1 MAVPETKTVHSNKS
15 GTNWYKSEN
24 STGKNTWTNITSDW
38 NINDNDRFYKTTGS
52 GKRYYLNRSDP
63 TLYKTTWEATNGLTK
78 KERTAQSEFNLGSES
93 TPAKTGIKRTFLCNC
108 DGPVCT
114 CQLDLSNVVGVT
126 PNIDSN
132 LAPSAPSTNGYSANN
147 LRKRKRSRRRST
159 RRRRNTRSRQ

>member
-15 GTNWYKSEN
+15 GTNWYRSEN
-24 STGKNTWTNITSDW
+24 STGKKTWTNITSGW

-52 GKRYYLNRSDP
+52 GERYYINKDDVDGNG
-63 TLYKTTWEATNGLTK
+63 TWEANSALTQK
-78 KERTAQSEFNLGSES
+78 NWTERSAFNRGSES

-108 DGPVCT
+108 DGPVCS

-126 PNIDSN
+126 PTTDSN
-132 LAPSAPSTNGYSANN
+132 VAPSASGYSANN

-159 RRRRNTRSRQ
+159 RRRRNTRSRR

>member
-24 STGKNTWTNITSDW
+24 STGKNTWTNITSGW
-38 NINDNDRFYKTTGS
+38 NINDNDRFYKTTGT
-52 GKRYYLNRSDP
+52 GERYYINKDDVDGNA
-63 TLYKTTWEATNGLTK
+63 TWEANSGLTK
-78 KERTAQSEFNLGSES
+78 KNWTERSEFNLGSES

-126 PNIDSN
+126 PNTELN
-132 LAPSAPSTNGYSANN
+132 VAPSAPSTNGYSANN

-159 RRRRNTRSRQ
+159 RRRRNTRSRR